1 MLGPRGKTWLSAGF
15 GLLILLTALWPGAG
29 KAADRAIFVSTHW
42 PASVMAAAG
51 QTPMEAQML
60 GERPARSQ
68 TLTPPS
74 YLREIYPQWGQS
86 GEETTLQLPQNFQI
100 SFRYNSDK
108 PAARIEGLA
117 KAPLLFKYSMDYR
130 LLPNLRVG
138 LNGFLYQ
145 PPADH
150 LSFLRQKNDLVMGW
164 GTSLNYDLGR
174 WSFAFQ
180 SQVDMDKARP
190 EEGKDIQS
198 WFRVWYAF

>member
-1 MLGPRGKTWLSAGF
+1 MTWLRANIW
-15 GLLILLTALWPGAG
+15 LLILMTALWPAAALAAG
-29 KAADRAIFVSTHW
+29 PVTFVSTPW
-42 PASVMAAAG
+42 PLSIMDVTA

-60 GERPARSQ
+60 GERPFPSQ
-68 TLTPPS
+68 SLTP
-74 YLREIYPQWGQS
+74 LKGTYPRWGQS
-86 GEETTLQLPQNFQI
+86 GEGSATLRLPQNFRI

-108 PAARIEGLA
+108 PAVATESLM
-117 KAPLLFKYSMDYR
+117 KSPLLFKYSMDYC
-130 LLPNLRVG
+130 LLPSLRVG

-150 LSFLRQKNDLVMGW
+150 LTFLRQQNNLLMGW

-174 WSFAFQ
+174 WSFTFQ
-180 SQVDMDKARP
+180 SQVDRGRP

>member
-1 MLGPRGKTWLSAGF
+1 VLGPRGMTWLSAGIW
-15 GLLILLTALWPGAG
+15 LLIWVTAFWPAAGKTAGPAIFASATWPG
-29 KAADRAIFVSTHW
+29 T
-42 PASVMAAAG
+42 VMAAAA
-51 QTPMEAQML
+51 QSPMEAQML
-60 GERPARSQ
+60 GERPTGSQ
-68 TLTPPS
+68 PS
-74 YLREIYPQWGQS
+74 HPQSYMKEIWPNWGQS
-86 GEETTLQLPQNFQI
+86 GEQTTLQLPQNFHI

-108 PAARIEGLA
+108 PETKVEGLV

-130 LLPNLRVG
+130 LLPGLRVG

-145 PPADH
+145 PPGDH

-174 WSFAFQ
+174 WSFTFQ
-180 SQVDMDKARP
+180 SQVDQGRT